1 MRKGDCHH
9 VSRRRWRLQLR
20 AILYLVTVA
29 TALSLLNCLLAV
41 AARGQD
47 KQALELNQ
55 QITELLNAGKYQ
67 EAKPLAERALSEIEN
82 LASRPDLNQR
92 AHLTELAVA
101 NSNLGRIDQELG
113 DYAEA
118 EPLLRR
124 AVDIRESMLGSDD
137 PAIAPATIEALIS
150 LASLYLNTGDLNK
163 AEPLLQ
169 RAQEVCN
176 KFLGLEHELTALTL
190 NELGVLYQ
198 RAGDYLRAEALYK
211 HSLELREK
219 LLGPAHPDTV
229 FVLENLASIYQAT
242 GDYPTAISLVRR
254 VLAAYARVN
263 ELNAI
268 NIADGMSALADLYL
282 YNSDTEKA
290 LTLYE
295 RALEIREEELG
306 PENSM
311 TARSLDQLED
321 AYFLTGNF
329 AKAAQFGERALGI
342 AEKKLSPNNPDIA
355 AYQNNL
361 AMVYLAMGKN
371 SDALKLTRA
380 SVDAQM
386 QYLEKVL
393 SFTSEQQRLAFV
405 SKMLAL
411 TQFGTLGSASDVART
426 VLRLKGVVLD
436 SILEDRL
443 LAESSVDPDRREI
456 VKKLRSAKQHLMEL
470 TLEASAN
477 LSAEALQ
484 QREAERKALE
494 AEADAL
500 QESLARQISGLGRP
514 RRALEVTV
522 EQVQAALPAK
532 TALVE
537 YVIYDHYLGGELK
550 EWRYGAVVICK
561 DGAPRWVSLS
571 TRSLIDRKIR
581 RYQRVVHDQAESLK
595 AVLRS
600 LNEQV
605 WADVEKVLP
614 ADTEKII
621 ISPDGELNFLS
632 FATLLTSDERFLAEK
647 YSLSYVVSGRDLLR
661 KVDPSPDL
669 RMTIFADPD
678 FDFQSGRELEPG
690 REATGQ
696 EPPHNFTKRDLD
708 AMELF
713 PLPGTAK
720 EAGALQATATTAG
733 WRTEVYRGKAATE
746 SELRKVQSPRI
757 LHLATHAF
765 FLPVEA
771 TQAPLQAG
779 QGSVSGARPR
789 PDVMPMTATGEA
801 RNPPKQIVIENPMYR
816 SGLALAGAQTTL
828 RAWAHGKVPPTED
841 DGIVTAE
848 EVGGLNLKETWLV
861 TLSACDTGSG
871 EAVAGEGVMGLR
883 RGFMQAGAQ
892 NLLMTLWSVADEETA
907 NLMVDFYNAAVSG
920 NNAPQALADVQ
931 REWLARLRQERG
943 LQAAVTIAGP
953 FIMNLQGPVR

>member
-1 MRKGDCHH
+1 M
-9 VSRRRWRLQLR
+9 
-20 AILYLVTVA
+20 
-29 TALSLLNCLLAV
+29 
-41 AARGQD
+41 
-47 KQALELNQ
+47 
-55 QITELLNAGKYQ
+55 
-67 EAKPLAERALSEIEN
+67 LSEPYP
-82 LASRPDLNQR
+82 RPRTLPVVLIRINGR
-92 AHLTELAVA
+92 THRLAVA
-101 NSNLGRIDQELG
+101 NSNLGRIDQGLG

-124 AVDIRESMLGSDD
+124 ALDIRESMLASDD
-137 PAIAPATIEALIS
+137 PQIAPATIEALIS

-169 RAQEVCN
+169 RAQNVCN
-176 KFLGLEHELTALTL
+176 KFLGPEHELTALTL

-211 HSLELREK
+211 HSLVLLEQ

-229 FVLENLASIYQAT
+229 FVLENLASIYQVT

-254 VLAAYARVN
+254 VLAAYASAN
-263 ELNAI
+263 ELNARS
-268 NIADGMSALADLYL
+268 IADGMSALADLYL
-282 YNSDTEKA
+282 HNSDNEKA

-311 TARSLDQLED
+311 TARSLGQLEN

-405 SKMLAL
+405 SEMLAL

-426 VLRLKGVVLD
+426 ALRLKGIVLD

-443 LAESSVDPDRREI
+443 LAESSADPDRREI

-470 TLEASAN
+470 TLEASAKI
-477 LSAEALQ
+477 SAEALQ

-494 AEADAL
+494 AEADSL

-561 DGAPRWVSLS
+561 DRAPHWVSLS
-571 TRSLIDRKIR
+571 T
-581 RYQRVVHDQAESLK
+581 
-595 AVLRS
+595 
-600 LNEQV
+600 
-605 WADVEKVLP
+605 KVTYRP
-614 ADTEKII
+614 KN
-621 ISPDGELNFLS
+621 P
-632 FATLLTSDERFLAEK
+632 
-647 YSLSYVVSGRDLLR
+647 SLSKSR
-661 KVDPSPDL
+661 
-669 RMTIFADPD
+669 
-678 FDFQSGRELEPG
+678 
-690 REATGQ
+690 
-696 EPPHNFTKRDLD
+696 
-708 AMELF
+708 
-713 PLPGTAK
+713 
-720 EAGALQATATTAG
+720 
-733 WRTEVYRGKAATE
+733 
-746 SELRKVQSPRI
+746 
-757 LHLATHAF
+757 
-765 FLPVEA
+765 
-771 TQAPLQAG
+771 
-779 QGSVSGARPR
+779 ARPSGESQGCLAS
-789 PDVMPMTATGEA
+789 ATRTSLG
-801 RNPPKQIVIENPMYR
+801 RCRKG
-816 SGLALAGAQTTL
+816 S
-828 RAWAHGKVPPTED
+828 AHG
-841 DGIVTAE
+841 
-848 EVGGLNLKETWLV
+848 
-861 TLSACDTGSG
+861 
-871 EAVAGEGVMGLR
+871 
-883 RGFMQAGAQ
+883 
-892 NLLMTLWSVADEETA
+892 
-907 NLMVDFYNAAVSG
+907 Y
-920 NNAPQALADVQ
+920 
-931 REWLARLRQERG
+931 
-943 LQAAVTIAGP
+943 
-953 FIMNLQGPVR
+953 